1 MNKEKIWQ
9 TYIITNKIN
18 GKVYIGKTNDIIKR
32 YRNHIN
38 SSFNKKAIGY
48 DFYLHRAIRKYNR
61 NNFIIE
67 TIEYYSSE
75 VEAFGGEIF
84 WIAEIIKFLG
94 KNNVYNTTGGGEGSS
109 GYKFSEEAK
118 QKMSIAKSGE
128 NNYNYGKHL
137 SEETKQKISITKG
150 GENNPS
156 CKLTQE
162 IVNKIRFEY
171 KTNEFTRSE
180 LSKKYN
186 TSVRNVGDIVNNKS
200 WIIK

>member
-18 GKVYIGKTNDIIKR
+18 SKVYIGKTNNLIER

-48 DFYLHRAIRKYNR
+48 SFYLHRAIRKYNR

-67 TIEYYSSE
+67 AIEYYSSE

-84 WIAEIIKFLG
+84 WIAEMRKYLG
-94 KNNVYNTTGGGEGSS
+94 KNNVYNTTDGGEGLS
-109 GYKFSEEAK
+109 GYKFSEKIK

-137 SEETKQKISITKG
+137 SEEIKQKISNANS

-171 KTNEFTRSE
+171 KTNEFTQLE

-186 TSVRNVGDIVNNKS
+186 TSRENIGLIVNNKT
-200 WIIK
+200 WISK